1 MSRGVN
7 QMREE
12 KRGQKK
18 AGGPSGEMGPEQKKS
33 GETGNQEEQM
43 SDGKRKMPN
52 GKVVAGALSLA
63 ILAGGSAMLWKE
75 YQAGA
80 LFHPEYFL
88 SRQELR
94 GNQISFADSDRYAKN
109 NLPEKDSSDNEMLEK
124 DPQAKDK
131 TGQEMQDVSPRVT
144 MDEQKKEIGN
154 SGNLLVEQMP
164 DYADANTSD
173 RNFSDLGNSG
183 AMMLVSGGDK
193 DAQTERVSV
202 ANAGGGSADGRN
214 ENPLEPSGATTV
226 NGKTDS
232 ERENGSGGSSGDFGG
247 GETGGKDNQGGN
259 PSVPDTPDNPN
270 PSNPD
275 TPGPAPAPDNN
286 PTEGKDSNLSDPDYP
301 DKSEKPQLPKD
312 PSFSGD
318 TTLYPSFPNSGIS
331 SDEKAQ
337 NAKLIL
343 VPCIDDSAET
353 LYQGAVLTKWK
364 LLCSLY
370 AYVDVGGTR
379 YRLTDYSDN
388 FRIGEFPETATK
400 DMTVKF
406 YFRGNANCPWQ
417 EVSYTFPVEYSK
429 IVVMG
434 MPSEDGER
442 ELLTELY
449 VDKGD
454 EVYLPN
460 LTMRL
465 AGNEGWESGGDW
477 MTELFPQWSLTD
489 GGEDMGSYLKIE
501 KPGRYVIYPLS
512 RTQLPSGFFGTFDVN
527 EDRTTGSLFF
537 EQKLTFWPSRQECLE
552 IPQGIQGVSQSLF
565 FIADDVAETAKI
577 PESVQFLDCP
587 AFEVRK
593 EYRVDEKNRYFTVQ
607 DGMLIDRKK
616 KALIGIPLERESVE
630 VPKDIE
636 TVGLSKQ
643 NSIRELTFLS
653 DEPPEIDL
661 SYLNEAT
668 LIVPERAY
676 AKYLFAWGS
685 SLGTNQLAT
694 GGETDPDYDYRDGA
708 LFSKDGTKLYQV
720 SKALSGL
727 YFVPDGVETIGTEA
741 FEVSE
746 YIDRVF
752 FPDSVQKLESE
763 SLSGESLREL
773 FFQSETPPEIQKDT
787 FGEIDSAIARGLHVR
802 VAEGRRETYLAAW
815 GPIIGEEQ
823 AESLI
828 VDEPFDLKE
837 TESGLSYLNL
847 SDGAVLLQAPK
858 DLTSFDDIVAEAG
871 EDVVWKEIGTRAFGE
886 CESLEAITLP
896 DTIEKIGKE
905 AFVQCKNL
913 QLVSSKTKGEI
924 EVGKNAF
931 PVIRAVAFDALA
943 VNFSDEEENMLST
956 SCYVNNDCVVSG
968 GKMTDRVNLWGT
980 SYELK
985 EADQSGS
992 FLYGIYENESYL
1004 LSGTEGV
1011 SGAIVAP
1018 DGTTLREIG
1027 YYALENCDGEVT
1039 LPEESSRGLWFV
1051 GPQAFHNS
1059 GLTGTVAFSDVL
1071 WKIES
1076 GAFEGCAGVTEIR
1089 FDAEPDTLWEEEDQ
1103 NVLQIGERA
1112 FTGTSIE
1119 EIRFPY
1125 TLETLGQYVLYDC
1138 PNLERV
1144 IFTGATPPTLVTF
1157 SKGSQYQFGW
1167 EETGQ
1172 EVTMGFEEMAEGCEQ
1187 DYLDRW
1193 KLSLFGYTTKEEM
1206 ASDMSFNLLIDIMFD
1221 WPGEIWGDDGEYTP
1235 EFAAYFNDYV
1245 DVKVNQKL
1253 YETEV
1258 YLCGLMG
1265 LEVPEEPEWTL
1276 PDPDD
1281 YLTDQTE
1288 DLENP
1293 EEPAE
1298 KILPDTEEPIQP
1310 DDSIED
1316 PIDDSIKDADETI
1329 DEETK
1334 DSDSS
1339 EDQKDQKDPAEDND
1353 KSDEDKSEDD
1363 AADPDEKPEEDT
1375 EDKSD
1380 ESSDDKSDGDEEKPD
1395 DITEDES
1402 GNEETDKE
1410 ESDEEK
1416 SDEKEAGAED
1426 KDDGSGTGS
1435 EAESEEK
1442 SETDSGTGRDET
1454 EQKIEETEGETQ
1466 S

>member
-1 MSRGVN
+1 
-7 QMREE
+7 MREE

-18 AGGPSGEMGPEQKKS
+18 AGGPSRERDPEQKKG
-33 GETGNQEEQM
+33 GETRNQEERV
-43 SDGKRKMPN
+43 SDGKRKLPN
-52 GKVVAGALSLA
+52 GKVVAGALSLV

-131 TGQEMQDVSPRVT
+131 SGQEMQDISPRVT
-144 MDEQKKEIGN
+144 MDEQKKETGN
-154 SGNLLVEQMP
+154 PGNLLLEQMP

-173 RNFSDLGNSG
+173 KTLSDLGNSG
-183 AMMLVSGGDK
+183 AMMLVAGEDG

-202 ANAGGGSADGRN
+202 ANAGGVPDGRN
-214 ENPLEPSGATTV
+214 ENEKPLEPSDTAAV

-232 ERENGSGGSSGDFGG
+232 GRENGSGGSGGNFGGG
-247 GETGGKDNQGGN
+247 GETGGADTPGEK
-259 PSVPDTPDNPN
+259 PSTPSSPDTPG

-275 TPGPAPAPDNN
+275 TPSPAPTPDNN
-286 PTEGKDSNLSDPDYP
+286 PTEGKDSELSDPDYP

-318 TTLYPSFPNSGIS
+318 TALYPSFPNSGIS

-337 NAKLIL
+337 NARLIL

-434 MPSEDGER
+434 MPSEDGDR
-442 ELLTELY
+442 EMFTELY

-454 EVYLPN
+454 EIYLPN

-465 AGNEGWESGGDW
+465 AGSEGWESGGDW
-477 MTELFPQWSLTD
+477 MTELFPQWSLTE

-501 KPGRYVIYPLS
+501 HPGRYVIYPLS
-512 RTQLPSGFFGTFDVN
+512 RTSLPSGFFGTFEVN

-537 EQKLTFWPSRQECLE
+537 EQKLTFWPSKQECLE
-552 IPQGIQGVSQSLF
+552 IPQGIQGVEQSLF
-565 FIADDVAETAKI
+565 FTADDVAETAKI

-593 EYRVDEKNRYFTVQ
+593 EYQVDEKNRYFTVQ
-607 DGMLIDRKK
+607 DGMLIDRRKN
-616 KALIGIPLERESVE
+616 ALVGIPLDRESVE
-630 VPKDIE
+630 VPEDIK

-643 NSIRELTFLS
+643 NSIRKITFLS
-653 DEPPEIDL
+653 EKPPEIEL
-661 SYLNEAT
+661 SYLNGAT
-668 LIVPERAY
+668 LIVPESAY
-676 AKYLFAWGS
+676 AKYLFAWGA
-685 SLGTNQLAT
+685 SLGTNQLVT

-720 SKALSGL
+720 SRELSGL

-741 FEVSE
+741 FETSE

-752 FPDSVQKLESE
+752 FPDSVRKLESE

-773 FFQSETPPEIQKDT
+773 LFRSETPPEIQKDT
-787 FGEIDSAIARGLHVR
+787 FGEIDSAIARGLCVR
-802 VAEGRRETYLAAW
+802 VAEGKREAYLEAW
-815 GPIIGEEQ
+815 GPVLGESQ

-828 VDEPFDLKE
+828 VEEPFDLKE

-847 SDGAVLLQAPK
+847 NDGAVLLQAPE

-871 EDVVWKEIGTRAFGE
+871 EDVVWKEIGIRAFGE
-886 CESLEAITLP
+886 CESLETIELP

-905 AFVQCKNL
+905 AFIRCKNL
-913 QLVSSKTKGEI
+913 QLVSCKTKGEI

-931 PVIRAVAFDALA
+931 PVVKAVAFDALA
-943 VNFSDEEENMLST
+943 VKFSDDEENMIRT

-968 GKMTDRVNLWGT
+968 GKMPDLVNLWGT

-992 FLYGIYENESYL
+992 FLYGIYEEESYL
-1004 LSGTEGV
+1004 LSGTTGV
-1011 SGAIVAP
+1011 SGAITAP

-1027 YYALENCDGEVT
+1027 YYALENCEGDVT

-1059 GLTGTVAFSDVL
+1059 GLRGTVAFSDVL

-1076 GAFEGCAGVTEIR
+1076 GAFEGCKGVTQIC
-1089 FDAEPDTLWEEEDQ
+1089 FDEEAEEADTLWEKEDQ
-1103 NVLQIGERA
+1103 KVLQVSERA
-1112 FTGTSIE
+1112 FAGTSIE

-1125 TLETLGQYVLYDC
+1125 TLESLGQYVFYDC
-1138 PNLERV
+1138 PDLEKV
-1144 IFTGATPPTLVTF
+1144 IFTGAIPPTLVTF
-1157 SKGSQYQFGW
+1157 SRGSQYQFGW
-1167 EETGQ
+1167 EETEQ
-1172 EVTMGFEEMAEGCEQ
+1172 EVTMEFEEMAEGCEQ
-1187 DYLDRW
+1187 DYLDKW
-1193 KLSLFGYTTKEEM
+1193 KFSLFGYTTKEEM
-1206 ASDMSFNLLIDIMFD
+1206 ASDMSFDLLMDVMFN
-1221 WPGEIWGDDGEYTP
+1221 WPGEIFGDDGEYTP
-1235 EFAAYFNDYV
+1235 EFSAYFDDYV
-1245 DVKVNQKL
+1245 DVKVDQKI

-1258 YLCGLMG
+1258 FLCKMMG
-1265 LEVPEEPEWTL
+1265 LEEPEEPEWTL

-1288 DLENP
+1288 NLENP
-1293 EEPAE
+1293 EDPAE
-1298 KILPDTEEPIQP
+1298 EILPDKEEPLSP
-1310 DDSIED
+1310 DDQTDQIGD
-1316 PIDDSIKDADETI
+1316 TDGTTG
-1329 DEETK
+1329 EETG
-1334 DSDSS
+1334 DSGFQ
-1339 EDQKDQKDPAEDND
+1339 EDQKDPEKP
-1353 KSDEDKSEDD
+1353 DEDKSGND
-1363 AADPDEKPEEDT
+1363 AENGE
-1375 EDKSD
+1375 
-1380 ESSDDKSDGDEEKPD
+1380 
-1395 DITEDES
+1395 
-1402 GNEETDKE
+1402 
-1410 ESDEEK
+1410 
-1416 SDEKEAGAED
+1416 
-1426 KDDGSGTGS
+1426 
-1435 EAESEEK
+1435 
-1442 SETDSGTGRDET
+1442 TGRDET
-1454 EQKIEETEGETQ
+1454 ESGSDAADPDAGRKDDPITEDDEKTGEPDDPSDDRKEEGFDEKTDESSDEKPDGEKDKSDDMTEDQTGKEESDKKESDKEASGTEASDAGTSEAESDAVCEMREQ
-1466 S
+1466 